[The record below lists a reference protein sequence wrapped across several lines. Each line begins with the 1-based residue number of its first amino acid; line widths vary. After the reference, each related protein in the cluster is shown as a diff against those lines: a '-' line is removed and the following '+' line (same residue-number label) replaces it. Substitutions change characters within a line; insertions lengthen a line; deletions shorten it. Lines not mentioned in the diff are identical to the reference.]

1 MKSIRSIIILF
12 ITAVS
17 LLSAIKDVKRGKQET
32 CSAEKAQARCVKI
45 VQEWSSFVNSGN
57 LQYLV
62 NNYIQV
68 GASLTVTGAV
78 NTNTCAVVTTD
89 LAQALTADIEAKI
102 KGDVLTIKEVKYLPK
117 SGNVE
122 VHFTSLQGVDA
133 TDMSLVDNKWVF
145 KSHCACDY
153 RVSSQTNVF
162 FPCL

>member
-1 MKSIRSIIILF
+1 MLF
-12 ITAVS
+12 IAAASLAV
-17 LLSAIKDVKRGKQET
+17 AHRDVKRKGKQEG
-32 CSAEKAQARCVKI
+32 CSPEKAQARCVKI

-57 LQYLV
+57 LQFLV

-78 NTNTCAVVTTD
+78 NTNTCSVVTSD

-102 KGDVLTIKEVKYLPK
+102 KGDVLTIKEVKFLPK

-133 TDMSLVDNKWVF
+133 TDMSLVDNKWTF

-153 RVSSQTNVF
+153 RVASQTNVF